1 MSKAKLDSMTKKEL
15 EAYKGQLKYE
25 IDTLKKVIEASD
37 STVFGLLIDEVKKE
51 MNSNVAEEEW
61 KKLKENQKKVE
72 SFRSIE
78 KTLQNQENL
87 LERKEEELELVEDKL
102 KYCQQNLF
110 ENTEKEKKEPEY
122 TGYSLGEDDIKLE
135 IKTGDI
141 YEIPQ
146 DEDNE
151 EDRFVLIKKS
161 AEIEG
166 SYAMLSNFFNG
177 ELCLQY
183 PSNFKILEEAACIGN
198 IYEDDC
204 GDYVMECLKVIG
216 DYQEKETAAEDFGE
230 EAELAS

>member
-1 MSKAKLDSMTKKEL
+1 MSKVKLDSMTVTEL
-15 EAYKGQLKYE
+15 ETYKSQLKYE

-37 STVFGLLIDEVKKE
+37 STVFDLLIDEVKKE
-51 MNSNVAEEEW
+51 MNANVAEEEW

-102 KYCQQNLF
+102 KYYQQNLF
-110 ENTEKEKKEPEY
+110 ENTEKEKEEPEY

-146 DEDNE
+146 DEDSE

-166 SYAMLSNFFNG
+166 SYAMLSNFFDG
-177 ELCLQY
+177 ERCLQY